1 MFNGANI
8 MFMGDFNVILQNVS
22 FFDRTNRL
30 TCLLFNA
37 QDDIEIRISLFNQ
50 VLAIQFSLQK
60 SA

>member
-8 MFMGDFNVILQNVS
+8 MFMGDLNVILQNVS

-30 TCLLFNA
+30 TCFLFHA
-37 QDDIEIRISLFNQ
+37 QDDIEFRISLFNQ